1 MESGQPRRV
10 RIREQFSSV
19 FLTGGSVPEAP
30 NDPGGDPGMAT
41 LWACSNLMFVYPR
54 IGATYGSRYSIWD
67 LSNLQGG
74 KPAVSGPG
82 FAGGGHQ
89 FR

>member
-1 MESGQPRRV
+1 MCTYLLTILFRV
-10 RIREQFSSV
+10 LNQGI
-19 FLTGGSVPEAP
+19 GSRGTEDPE
-30 NDPGGDPGMAT
+30 GDPCPGMVS
-41 LWACSNLMFVYPR
+41 LWACSNLMFAYPR

>member
-1 MESGQPRRV
+1 MISGVDPCPGLLSLIPRV
-10 RIREQFSSV
+10 RSH
-19 FLTGGSVPEAP
+19 LTSH
-30 NDPGGDPGMAT
+30 
-41 LWACSNLMFVYPR
+41 PR

-74 KPAVSGPG
+74 KPNISGPG
-82 FAGGGHQ
+82 FAEGGHQ